1 MYICSNCQKTFQK
14 WQGQCDGCNQWNTLV
29 ENQNVMSGST
39 RGSKGSARGGSA
51 LGRKSGMAQREN
63 IKPVR
68 LNELSHELLTTN
80 YQLKTQIS
88 EFDNAIGGHL
98 IPGQVI
104 LFSGEPGVGKSTL
117 TLQIIENLS
126 NQGQRILY
134 ICGEESP
141 LQIKQR
147 SDRLGLTLKN
157 VLFLS
162 ETNVRSIENYVA
174 SQSKNIDF
182 LVIDSIQ
189 TMYEPSVLSTSGSV
203 SQVSESTNIITNLSK
218 GFNITT
224 MIIGHVTK
232 SGDIAGPKILEHMVD
247 TVLYFEGDKRYEFR
261 LLRVEKNRF
270 GPSDEVG
277 IFKMTQ
283 KGLIEVKDTKELFNS
298 AKEEASGSV
307 YALILEGSRPVVV
320 EVQALATKSY
330 FSNPRRTTSGFD
342 LNRLFIILAI
352 IDKKLKIHTGEFDVY
367 VNITG
372 GIRITDP
379 GLDLAV
385 IQAIISSIKDK
396 KMPKEN
402 VYFGEVGLTGEIR
415 KVFLEDKRVKE
426 AKRLGFKNI
435 FSSREYRNVGEI

>member
-1 MYICSNCQKTFQK
+1 MYICSNCQKTYLK
-14 WQGQCDGCNQWNTLV
+14 WQGQCENCGQWNTLV
-29 ENQNVMSGST
+29 ENPNAEIRNSKSAKKLQKNYASGDI
-39 RGSKGSARGGSA
+39 RP
-51 LGRKSGMAQREN
+51 
-63 IKPVR
+63 IK
-68 LNELSHELLTTN
+68 LHELTDEKQENRSRKLITG
-80 YQLKTQIS
+80 IG
-88 EFDNAIGGHL
+88 EFDNAIGGSL
-98 IPGQVI
+98 VNGQVI

-117 TLQIIENLS
+117 SLQITESLS
-126 NQGQRILY
+126 NQNLSVLY

-141 LQIKQR
+141 IQIKQR
-147 SDRLGLTLKN
+147 ADRLGLNLKN
-157 VLFLS
+157 VAFLP
-162 ETNVRSIENYVA
+162 ETNVKSIEHYVA
-174 SQSKNIDF
+174 SHRNNIDV
-182 LVIDSIQ
+182 LIIDSIQ
-189 TMYEPSVLSTSGSV
+189 TMYEPSVLSSSGSV

-218 GFNITT
+218 GFGIITF
-224 MIIGHVTK
+224 IIGHVTK

-261 LLRVEKNRF
+261 ILRVEKNRF

-277 IFKMTQ
+277 IFRMTQ
-283 KGLIEVKDTKELFNS
+283 KGLIEVQDTKELFNKD
-298 AKEEASGSV
+298 KEDASGSV

-342 LNRLFIILAI
+342 LNRLYILLAI
-352 IDKKLKIHTGEFDVY
+352 IQKRLKMSTGEYDVY

-396 KMPKEN
+396 KVNKEN

-415 KVFLEDKRVKE
+415 KVFLEEKRVKE
-426 AKRLGFKNI
+426 SKRLGFKNI
-435 FSSREYRNVGEI
+435 FYSKNYKNISEIT